1 MKTIR
6 LFGTIMIAVL
16 LLSGCSKNDNDET
29 VDKSPANAKGI
40 IIRSSETL
48 DCYFWINEYVIQV
61 TGGEEYEDLSKFRFD
76 NIPYYPFTMERLY
89 SLLSDYYGYEI
100 NESNYDRYGV
110 KTVDYMKRQM
120 SIYKYISSYDG
131 SAICL
136 FNRISSVNYSK

>member
-40 IIRSSETL
+40 IIYTSETV
-48 DCYFWINEYVIQV
+48 DCYLWINEYVVQA
-61 TGGEEYEDLSKFRFD
+61 TGGEEYEDLSRFIFD

-89 SLLSDYYGYEI
+89 SLLSGYYGYEI

-110 KTVDYMKRQM
+110 KTVDYMKSQM
-120 SIYKYISSYDG
+120 SNYKYIALYDYD
-131 SAICL
+131 ICL